1 MERNKL
7 VRLEE
12 SKKLKDMS
20 LLTESKKIRKKE
32 NEARK
37 LEMMEAEIL
46 QRLKDT
52 HVK

>member
-1 MERNKL
+1 M
-7 VRLEE
+7 RLEE

-20 LLTESKKIRKKE
+20 LLFENKKIKKKE
-32 NEARK
+32 NEARR